1 MSDNNGN
8 FQVESERQLLFE
20 AMAYLND
27 DVRSPMPDIEK
38 IQSDIKRLKDFI
50 AYKVT
55 HSDEE
60 RDQYRL
66 LGSGQ
71 SHGLSMK
78 RVKQIGDEISSN
90 EAATF
95 PLLLYDK
102 DGTHDDG
109 RDRITTISLN
119 EAEMDRIKTEAIRH
133 KEDAIAA
140 REQVQESRIM
150 LDRAEAEAASF
161 IGRIG
166 EARTHD
172 MTWDDMGCT
181 ITVRIHHHL

>member
-1 MSDNNGN
+1 M
-8 FQVESERQLLFE
+8 ESERQLLFE

-66 LGSGQ
+66 LGSAQ
-71 SHGLSMK
+71 NHVLPTK
-78 RVKQIGDEISSN
+78 KVKQFGDEMN
-90 EAATF
+90 PNDAASF
-95 PLLLYDK
+95 PLLLNDK
-102 DGTHDDG
+102 EGTQDDR
-109 RDRITTISLN
+109 RDRTTTSTINLN
-119 EAEMDRIKTEAIRH
+119 GAEIDRIKSEAVRH
-133 KEDAIAA
+133 KEEALAA
-140 REQVQESRIM
+140 REQAQESRSM
-150 LDRAEAEAASF
+150 LDRSEAEAASF

-166 EARTHD
+166 ESQMKTRDAQLSHF
-172 MTWDDMGCT
+172 DDMKP
-181 ITVRIHHHL
+181 

>member
-1 MSDNNGN
+1 
-8 FQVESERQLLFE
+8 VESERQLLFE

-55 HSDEE
+55 HTDEE

-71 SHGLSMK
+71 HNGLPSK
-78 RVKQIGDEISSN
+78 KVKQFGDVISYN
-90 EAATF
+90 DTVLL
-95 PLLLYDK
+95 PLLLNDK
-102 DGTHDDG
+102 EGTQDDR
-109 RDRITTISLN
+109 RDRTTMNLN
-119 EAEMDRIKTEAIRH
+119 GTEIDRIKSEATRH
-133 KEDAIAA
+133 KEEALAA
-140 REQVQESRIM
+140 REQAQESRSM
-150 LDRAEAEAASF
+150 LDKSEAEAASF

-166 EARTHD
+166 EPTQHCFILT
-172 MTWDDMGCT
+172 MQ
-181 ITVRIHHHL
+181 ISK